1 METKELILQTAVRLF
16 NQMGTARVSTNRI
29 AEEAGIS
36 PGNLYYHFADKAH
49 ILREI
54 YEHMISDWDEVYRQ
68 IGAGMAPEEA
78 LRHFIE
84 ANFDLLWHYRFF
96 SRETVAL
103 LNADPLLK
111 ARHVELSGAR
121 FEQQAQLLRKLVDSG
136 QMRFSS
142 AEKLTDT
149 LVIAWIVANQY
160 LVYLESIGH
169 EVEEADFQKGAS
181 LVLEVFAPYLAH

>member
-16 NQMGTARVSTNRI
+16 NQRGTAHVSTNRI

-36 PGNLYYHFADKAH
+36 SGNLYYHFQDKAH

-54 YEHMISDWDEVYRQ
+54 YEHMASDWDDVYRQ
-68 IGAGMAPEEA
+68 IEKLPASEDS

-84 ANFDLLWHYRFF
+84 TNFDLLWHYRFF

-121 FEQQAQLLRKLVDSG
+121 FEQQAQLLRELVDRG
-136 QMRFSS
+136 QMRFTS

-160 LVYLESIGH
+160 LVYLESTGH
-169 EVEEADFQKGAS
+169 EVKEADFQKGSA
-181 LVLEVFAPYLAH
+181 LVLQVFAPYLTQ